1 MRRFGFL
8 LAVLVLVIFLS
19 ALFSK
24 PSVVNRGT
32 AQRMEHYPTV
42 GIGDI
47 FRGALARPR
56 ATDSLKA
63 CHAVA
68 ATRSTAIVCA
78 SVVYGSAGAKAG
90 LASYVLVGEGFLSAM
105 ARVVRSRRETPYATR
120 NANGME
126 NSAGWV

>member
-19 ALFSK
+19 A

-47 FRGALARPR
+47 FRG
-56 ATDSLKA
+56 
-63 CHAVA
+63 
-68 ATRSTAIVCA
+68 
-78 SVVYGSAGAKAG
+78 Y
-90 LASYVLVGEGFLSAM
+90 
-105 ARVVRSRRETPYATR
+105 
-120 NANGME
+120 
-126 NSAGWV
+126 

>member
-24 PSVVNRGT
+24 PSVVNRGA

-47 FRGALARPR
+47 FRG
-56 ATDSLKA
+56 
-63 CHAVA
+63 H
-68 ATRSTAIVCA
+68 
-78 SVVYGSAGAKAG
+78 
-90 LASYVLVGEGFLSAM
+90 
-105 ARVVRSRRETPYATR
+105 
-120 NANGME
+120 
-126 NSAGWV
+126 

>member
-47 FRGALARPR
+47 FRGTSQASGDRQPRSLPPVRQRSCAPQWSMAPLAPRPVWPR
-56 ATDSLKA
+56 TYWS
-63 CHAVA
+63 
-68 ATRSTAIVCA
+68 
-78 SVVYGSAGAKAG
+78 AKA
-90 LASYVLVGEGFLSAM
+90 ALSAM
-105 ARVVRSRRETPYATR
+105 ARLVRSRRETPYATR